1 MRIRKLLLVHSGRSM
16 RALIKKYIFAEL
28 SDIEITEAPSGQS
41 ALVQL
46 KAGRFDVIVS
56 AEHLEDMR
64 LEGFASELE
73 AFSPMGRA
81 GLIVISDSEDDL
93 SREALVQQGIEH
105 IVQIRLRPA
114 DLIESINRACDPR
127 KWRKDPRYHIPNA
140 HVTISSACEQIEA
153 TLINFSLGGAL
164 VELTTEDPAILM
176 DGRLSLALQIPLSNT
191 ATARIDGLTAKL
203 LRFDAVDWTEAYLPK
218 TLRATF
224 IYVDLNDGT
233 HGKLVE
239 LIQMAKADKLAATQ
253 VTA

>member
-1 MRIRKLLLVHSGRSM
+1 MRIRKLLLVHPGRSI

-28 SDIEITEAPSGQS
+28 SDIEITEAGGGRS

-56 AEHLEDMR
+56 AEHLDDMG

-73 AFSPMGRA
+73 AVNPMGRA
-81 GLIVISDSEDDL
+81 GLIVISDSEDDP
-93 SREALVQQGIEH
+93 SREALVQQGFKN

-140 HVTISSACEQIEA
+140 HVTISSACEKIEA
-153 TLINFSLGGAL
+153 KLINFSLGGVL

-191 ATARIDGLTAKL
+191 ATARIACLTAKL
-203 LRFDAVDWTEAYLPK
+203 LRIEAVDWTDEHLPRAM
-218 TLRATF
+218 RATF
-224 IYVDLNDGT
+224 IYVDLNMGT
-233 HGKLVE
+233 QAKLVE
-239 LIQMAKADKLAATQ
+239 LVQMAKAEKLAASE
-253 VTA
+253 VPV